1 MIILEY
7 LSLEEISE
15 IFNGIRITRYIDEKN
30 TQKTQ
35 KVFTNRQLENSEEI
49 LNSEDIRITSKIDSK
64 FYSQKNDILLQVIG
78 TTKTTLITNEVG
90 IIIPMN
96 YIIVRV
102 HENFNPIF
110 VYYVL
115 KSARFADML
124 EKLSG
129 GSNSHF
135 VKIQDLKKIKV
146 KIPDLV
152 IQQKYAKLM
161 QLLDERNKL
170 EYKKLKVNN
179 KIQTS
184 IISNKLGD
192 KYVKF

>member
-1 MIILEY
+1 MEY

-49 LNSEDIRITSKIDSK
+49 LNSEDIQITSKIDSK
-64 FYSQKNDILLQVIG
+64 FYSQKNDILLQVVG